1 MEKDEDSKV
10 YQLKI
15 TISGSNPT
23 IWRRFLVDS
32 EINLYKL
39 HNIIQIVMGWTD
51 SHLHHY
57 RENNVFYGTPQPDP
71 GWDFN
76 SKFKTVDERKYKI
89 NQILTRPKMK
99 ILYEYDFGD
108 SWWHELVLEKI
119 LENDNKV
126 KTPICL
132 DGAMACPPEDCG
144 GIGGY
149 YNMLEIIKNP
159 DDSEY
164 KDMID
169 WLDDEFDPEKF
180 DLEAINKKL
189 KRIRNA

>member
-1 MEKDEDSKV
+1 MEKDEDSEV

-32 EINLYKL
+32 EINLYIL

-119 LENDNKV
+119 LEKDNKV
-126 KTPICL
+126 NPPICL
-132 DGAMACPPEDCG
+132 DGAMACLPEDCG

-159 DDSEY
+159 DEPEY

-169 WLDDEFDPEKF
+169 WLGDEFDPEKI

>member
-1 MEKDEDSKV
+1 MEKDEDSEV

-57 RENNVFYGTPQPDP
+57 RENNVFYGTPQPDS

-89 NQILTRPKMK
+89 NQILTRPKMR

-108 SWWHELVLEKI
+108 SWWHEVVLEKI
-119 LENDNKV
+119 LEKDNKV
-126 KTPICL
+126 NPPICL
-132 DGAMACPPEDCG
+132 NGAMACPPEDCG

-149 YNMLEIIKNP
+149 YNLLGVNRNP
-159 DDSEY
+159 KDPEY
-164 KDMID
+164 DDMIE
-169 WLDDEFDPEKF
+169 WLGDEFDPEKI

-189 KRIRNA
+189 KNNQ